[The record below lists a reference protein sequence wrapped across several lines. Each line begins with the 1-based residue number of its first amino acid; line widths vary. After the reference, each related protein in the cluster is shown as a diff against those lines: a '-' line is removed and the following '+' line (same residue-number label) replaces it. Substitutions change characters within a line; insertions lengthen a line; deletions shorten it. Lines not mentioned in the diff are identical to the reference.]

1 MLSQDELSRRILNL
15 QKERFFELLS
25 AKYWNQ
31 SARGQCENTDDNEGI
46 TLESLGGVFIA
57 TLFGLALALVT
68 LIGEVIYY
76 RRKENPV
83 SSSEV
88 LLVKAAKND
97 DDDPPPT
104 FEDVAREGTDNK
116 LKNKKIPS
124 TITIGTEFV
133 KASENANVS
142 YISVFP
148 KQPMQR
154 LRNRFE

>member
-1 MLSQDELSRRILNL
+1 MNN
-15 QKERFFELLS
+15 
-25 AKYWNQ
+25 KYWNQ
-31 SARGQCENTDDNEGI
+31 SARGECENTDDSEGI

-57 TLFGLALALVT
+57 TLFGLALSLFT

-76 RRKENPV
+76 RRKDNST
-83 SSSEV
+83 SSSQV
-88 LLVKAAKND
+88 LLVKAAKD

-104 FEDVAREGTDNK
+104 FEDVAGDGTDKKFRNQ
-116 LKNKKIPS
+116 KIPD

-133 KASENANVS
+133 KSTDTQNVS

-148 KQPMQR
+148 RQSTQR

>member
-1 MLSQDELSRRILNL
+1 M
-15 QKERFFELLS
+15 LS

-31 SARGQCENTDDNEGI
+31 SARGQCENVDDNEGI

-76 RRKENPV
+76 QRKENV
-83 SSSEV
+83 TTSSEV
-88 LLVKAAKND
+88 LLVKAAKST

-104 FEDVAREGTDNK
+104 FEDVAGTATEPK
-116 LKNKKIPS
+116 RKNQKIPG

-148 KQPMQR
+148 RQPQ

>member
-1 MLSQDELSRRILNL
+1 MNL

-31 SARGQCENTDDNEGI
+31 SARGQCESTDDNEGI

-57 TLFGLALALVT
+57 TLFGLALALIT

-76 RRKENPV
+76 RRKEN
-83 SSSEV
+83 SITSSEV
-88 LLVKAAKND
+88 VLVKEAKTTDN
-97 DDDPPPT
+97 DPPPT
-104 FEDVAREGTDNK
+104 FEDVAREGTESRW
-116 LKNKKIPS
+116 KNKKIPS
-124 TITIGTEFV
+124 SITIGTEFV
-133 KASENANVS
+133 KSSDNPNVS

-148 KQPMQR
+148 KQPMQQR

>member
-1 MLSQDELSRRILNL
+1 MNL

-31 SARGQCENTDDNEGI
+31 SARGQCESTNDNEGI

-76 RRKENPV
+76 RRKENP
-83 SSSEV
+83 SASTQV
-88 LLVKAAKND
+88 LMVKAAENVE
-97 DDDPPPT
+97 DDPPPT
-104 FEDVAREGTDNK
+104 FEDVAREGKDK
-116 LKNKKIPS
+116 KWKNKIIPNS
-124 TITIGTEFV
+124 ITIGTEFV
-133 KASENANVS
+133 KSSESIPNVS

-148 KQPMQR
+148 DKSTQR